1 MYLAK
6 DIHSVVNKAKVYGRK
21 GDKVTV
27 ISTHGHLSIVEGPD
41 ERRFTV
47 ERVYLSE
54 VKH

>member
-1 MYLAK
+1 MYLTT
-6 DIHSVVNKAKVYGRK
+6 DIKSIVNKSKVYGKK
-21 GDKVTV
+21 GDKVTI
-27 ISTHGHLSIVEGPD
+27 ISTHGHLSIVEGQD